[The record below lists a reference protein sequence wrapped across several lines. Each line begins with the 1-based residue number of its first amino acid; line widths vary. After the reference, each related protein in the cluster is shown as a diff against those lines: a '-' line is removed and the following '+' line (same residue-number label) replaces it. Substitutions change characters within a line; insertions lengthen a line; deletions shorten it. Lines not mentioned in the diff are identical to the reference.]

1 MNVHPWLSCLT
12 SRMIQER
19 MAAMSTNKLAHFSIW
34 PPSSTFVY
42 LCRWASNPA
51 HQAAQI
57 WHGLPTSGNNFA
69 CPYWIIIDQAELILS
84 GSFYMHMT
92 LMRQVPLEDNIN
104 FAKSHSWF
112 AISTRKAMLIS
123 RSRGTCLISCVSRD
137 ALPSW
142 WILVVISV
150 SGRHRLAPS
159 RSAISYFSDYLQW
172 KDVIHGF
179 GAIAIKRRCSNPIK
193 LVTPYASW
201 RQSDELDT

>member
-1 MNVHPWLSCLT
+1 
-12 SRMIQER
+12 
-19 MAAMSTNKLAHFSIW
+19 
-34 PPSSTFVY
+34 
-42 LCRWASNPA
+42 
-51 HQAAQI
+51 
-57 WHGLPTSGNNFA
+57 
-69 CPYWIIIDQAELILS
+69 
-84 GSFYMHMT
+84 
-92 LMRQVPLEDNIN
+92 
-104 FAKSHSWF
+104 
-112 AISTRKAMLIS
+112 MLIS

-201 RQSDELDT
+201 RQSDELDTWLRWLTTDLNEFVLCYIYRWLKWTNSRALLTIFYKLIFQLFLLKGISKYRVLCCRL